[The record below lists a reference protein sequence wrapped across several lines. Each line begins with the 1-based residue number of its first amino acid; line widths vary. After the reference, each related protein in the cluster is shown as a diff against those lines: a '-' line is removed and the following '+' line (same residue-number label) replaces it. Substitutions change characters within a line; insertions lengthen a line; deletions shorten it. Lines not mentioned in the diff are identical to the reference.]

1 MTDVDANWRK
11 AISLAELESRSRTV
25 VKLDGKQILL
35 LLSGGAIYACNNR
48 CPHEGFPLS
57 EGTLSDGC
65 VLTCNWHSWRF
76 DLESGETLAG
86 GDALRRYPH
95 EIRDG
100 DVWLDVSDPPQE
112 AMRAKALAGMK
123 EAFDE
128 HDYTRIAREVARF
141 ERAGGDADMA
151 LRHAFEW
158 TIEGLETGT
167 SHAHAAAPDWLRLR
181 STIPADDLIERRI
194 PVVEI
199 IGHLSWDVLM
209 QNGPFPLSGDEADN
223 FDADRFEQAIEDEN
237 ESVAIAQARAGLRE
251 GGGQLLRPSL
261 ERASL
266 KHYQNF
272 GHSVIYLDK
281 VYELIGVLGGQ
292 AEAALLL
299 PLVRSFCT
307 TAREDLIPEFKAYA
321 PALAK
326 WNNTGGDCPDPDAFR
341 GKNVAASLDLITA
354 ASGQPNA
361 LYHSLMAAACDAML
375 HYDRRY
381 REQTDRPVQENIDW
395 LDFTHAI
402 THLNAAR
409 KVCERQPDLWPN
421 ALLQAGC
428 FLGRNAKFVDW
439 QQDVSQWTPEDSDG
453 LIDEVLTSMLD
464 HGEPLYIFPAHTLKL
479 STALKEELELCPDA
493 AWKPVAL
500 QALNRFVHE
509 PSKRKHMRRITT
521 QATRFVELEG

>member
-1 MTDVDANWRK
+1 MTDTGVNWQK

-57 EGTLSDGC
+57 EGTLSEGC

-76 DLESGETLAG
+76 DLESGETLTG
-86 GDALRRYPH
+86 GDALRRYSH

-100 DVWLDVSDPPQE
+100 DIWLDVSDPPQE

-141 ERAGGDADMA
+141 ERAGGDADTA

-181 STIPADDLIERRI
+181 STISADDLIERRI

-209 QNGPFPLSGDEADN
+209 QNGPFPLTEDEADN
-223 FDADRFEQAIEDEN
+223 FDPDRFEQAIEDEN

-266 KHYQNF
+266 RHYQNF

-281 VYELIGVLGGQ
+281 VYELIGVLGEQ

-326 WNNTGGDCPDPDAFR
+326 WDNTGEGLPGSRCVSRQKCCGLFGPDNSGFR
-341 GKNVAASLDLITA
+341 PIESALSHTDGCRVRCDASLR
-354 ASGQPNA
+354 PA
-361 LYHSLMAAACDAML
+361 LPRA
-375 HYDRRY
+375 DR
-381 REQTDRPVQENIDW
+381 
-395 LDFTHAI
+395 
-402 THLNAAR
+402 
-409 KVCERQPDLWPN
+409 
-421 ALLQAGC
+421 QAGSGKHRLAGLHSC
-428 FLGRNAKFVDW
+428 HHASERRPQGVRAPARPLAECASAGR
-439 QQDVSQWTPEDSDG
+439 
-453 LIDEVLTSMLD
+453 VLP
-464 HGEPLYIFPAHTLKL
+464 G
-479 STALKEELELCPDA
+479 
-493 AWKPVAL
+493 
-500 QALNRFVHE
+500 
-509 PSKRKHMRRITT
+509 SKREICRLAAGRFAVDPGRQRR
-521 QATRFVELEG
+521 G